1 MTPRRLVAS
10 IALAA
15 GVIGVPAV
23 AVAADEASDIIIDAV
38 PAPGSVIAAS
48 PERLII
54 AFAEPVADVSI
65 RVFDESGE
73 QRAVAVSAPKGSVV
87 EATPELLD
95 RGRYLMAWEAEG
107 ELSGRRSGAYSFAI
121 DPSGTGAIVID
132 RQVTGSAEA
141 TTIRRL
147 GIGIAGVGW
156 VLLAGS
162 LVAAALRPD
171 RGSRQA
177 AGWGGGLMAG
187 GAALAFAG
195 TGGGFD
201 GSSLTSAIDTAEGRA
216 WLVALVA
223 SLGVPYLVLQWG
235 GDPEAPRQTGWRL
248 IGAATVATAAVATV
262 IGIAAEGVPA
272 LLAAGSGAAAATAV
286 AAAML
291 GQRMVAA
298 IGAVVVVGLVALVVV
313 QTGDDSVV
321 HRDDLGPVVLEV
333 AVDPARRGVNELHLY
348 GFDAR
353 GGLAELGETTA
364 WVTHVPTGV
373 GPMEIPLL
381 RAGPNHFLTY
391 GAELPLAGTWEIE
404 MHTSTQDA
412 VDLETTAVIVLR

>member
-15 GVIGVPAV
+15 GVIGVPAA
-23 AVAADEASDIIIDAV
+23 AVASDEASEFVIDAV
-38 PAPGSVIAAS
+38 PAPGSVVAAS
-48 PERLII
+48 PERLVV
-54 AFAEPVADVSI
+54 AFAEHVVDVSI

-95 RGRYLMAWEAEG
+95 HGRYLMAWEAEG
-107 ELSGRRSGAYSFAI
+107 EVSGRQSGAYSFAI
-121 DPSGTGAIVID
+121 DPSGTGTIVID
-132 RQVTGSAEA
+132 RQVTGSAGA
-141 TTIRRL
+141 ATIRRL

-162 LVAAALRPD
+162 LITAALRPD

-195 TGGGFD
+195 TGGGLD
-201 GSSLTSAIDTAEGRA
+201 RSGLTSAIDTAEGRA

-235 GDPEAPRQTGWRL
+235 GDPEAPRRAAWRL
-248 IGAATVATAAVATV
+248 IGAATLATAGVALV

-272 LLAAGSGAAAATAV
+272 LLAASGGVAAATSV
-286 AAAML
+286 VAAML
-291 GQRMVAA
+291 GQRKAAA
-298 IGAVVVVGLVALVVV
+298 IGALVVVGLIALGVV

-321 HRDDLGPVVLEV
+321 HRDDLGPVILEV

-353 GGLAELGETTA
+353 GGLAELGDATA

-412 VDLETTAVIVLR
+412 VDLETTALVVLR